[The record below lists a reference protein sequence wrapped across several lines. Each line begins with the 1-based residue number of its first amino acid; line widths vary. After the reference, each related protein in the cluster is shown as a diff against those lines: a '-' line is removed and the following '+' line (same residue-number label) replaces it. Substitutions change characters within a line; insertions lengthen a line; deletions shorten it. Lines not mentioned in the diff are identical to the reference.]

1 MNWLIEKKLVIY
13 LVLDLFLTLNG
24 VVCLEEQ

>member
-13 LVLDLFLTLNG
+13 LVLALFLTLNG